1 MASAPRTSLVGK
13 GIVGGLV
20 SGSGP
25 DSVAAPSGPS
35 KTSQIGFGLVGL
47 LVLGLGGGGAAPAP
61 PAGTTG
67 GTIASAAQSGTAEV
81 VVTSNA
87 RVTQEV
93 LEAVVELQPTVRTT
107 QEVLEVVV
115 FSGTVGDTAASALQS
130 GTAGVAPTYAR
141 VTQEVVEAVILPNP
155 NVRVT
160 QEAVEVVLSGEPP
173 VGWTVATSPRVRW
186 DGTAERPWDALGE
199 WKVRCGP
206 HIIWGARV
214 TQPAAQWRV
223 RPKPRVI
230 WRTGPGT
237 ASTEC
242 ISADGVMPEPEPPVP
257 TGEQNYVF

>member
-1 MASAPRTSLVGK
+1 MASTPKTSLIGR

-20 SGSGP
+20 PGSGSSTPTGP
-25 DSVAAPSGPS
+25 T
-35 KTSQIGFGLVGL
+35 TSQLGVGLIGF
-47 LVLGLGGGGAAPAP
+47 LVLGMGGGPPPAPAP
-61 PAGTTG
+61 PVTT
-67 GTIASAAQSGTAEV
+67 T
-81 VVTSNA
+81 A

-93 LEAVVELQPTVRTT
+93 LEVVAEP
-107 QEVLEVVV
+107 VL
-115 FSGTVGDTAASALQS
+115 AA
-130 GTAGVAPTYAR
+130 AR
-141 VTQEVVEAVILPNP
+141 VTQEALEAVLQLEPR
-155 NVRVT
+155 VRVT
-160 QEAVEVVLSGEPP
+160 QEALEVVVGAGPP
-173 VGWTVATSPRVRW
+173 PEEENEWAVEAFPRVRW

-214 TQPAAQWRV
+214 VQPAAQWRV